1 MAPSLNTIL
10 PADIGNGTVPA
21 YNIAALV
28 AGAGAVSHT
37 QLTIIYS
44 LGIRILWLTTMFNS
58 SFLSSGALP
67 SSSTA

>member
-10 PADIGNGTVPA
+10 PADIGNGTVPT

-37 QLTIIYS
+37 QLTIRYS
-44 LGIRILWLTTMFNS
+44 LGIITL
-58 SFLSSGALP
+58 
-67 SSSTA
+67 

>member
-10 PADIGNGTVPA
+10 PADIGNGSVPT

-37 QLTIIYS
+37 QLNIRYPLRIIV
-44 LGIRILWLTTMFNS
+44 L
-58 SFLSSGALP
+58 
-67 SSSTA
+67 